1 MWTPVK
7 IRCKCAQKA
16 LFQFKSYFVFL
27 MCFSD
32 STYLR
37 YMICSSFSLFRSFV
51 TLKKGS
57 LRIKN
62 VLSGDSKIPT
72 STKLDLGKFLKNKTQ
87 LKFVIYLRGTGTRTS
102 IGTSIFLWWTFC
114 TLTGEKHTM
123 NLKLRSI
130 TVYICIRFI
139 I

>member
-1 MWTPVK
+1 
-7 IRCKCAQKA
+7 
-16 LFQFKSYFVFL
+16 

-62 VLSGDSKIPT
+62 VLSGDSKNPT
-72 STKLDLGKFLKNKTQ
+72 STKLDLGKF
-87 LKFVIYLRGTGTRTS
+87 
-102 IGTSIFLWWTFC
+102 
-114 TLTGEKHTM
+114 
-123 NLKLRSI
+123 
-130 TVYICIRFI
+130 
-139 I
+139 